1 MFDRQFYFFSFIAF
15 LVLGL
20 FISNARGEV
29 PILVTEQGAD
39 LNALVNELATPYDLS
54 ETIKTLI
61 YIESRNGL
69 YPVNLND
76 PSCGVTHININTY
89 MKRHK
94 IQNTPF
100 NRNKAC
106 ADLLASPKWAI
117 LNAIEEL
124 EFWKKIH
131 CGRKKCSKMQ
141 FSFVIKSYNAGWHYQ
156 SAKANEYYDKFQSAR
171 AELKRKGTL

>member
-1 MFDRQFYFFSFIAF
+1 MFDKQFYFFSFVTFVI
-15 LVLGL
+15 LGL

-39 LNALVNELATPYDLS
+39 LNALINELATPYDLS

-76 PSCGVTHININTY
+76 PACGVTHIHIKTY

-94 IQNTPF
+94 IKDTNF

-106 ADLLASPKWAI
+106 SDLINSPEWAI
-117 LNAIEEL
+117 LNALQEL
-124 EFWKKIH
+124 IFWQNIH
-131 CGRKKCSKMQ
+131 
-141 FSFVIKSYNAGWHYQ
+141 
-156 SAKANEYYDKFQSAR
+156 
-171 AELKRKGTL
+171 

>member
-1 MFDRQFYFFSFIAF
+1 MIDNRFLFVSFLIF
-15 LVLGL
+15 VILGL
-20 FISNARGEV
+20 FLGSAKARGDD
-29 PILVTEQGAD
+29 LSN
-39 LNALVNELATPYDLS
+39 LNAIVDEVAKPYDLAK
-54 ETIKTLI
+54 TIKTLI

-69 YPVNLND
+69 YPINLND

-94 IQNTPF
+94 IKNTPF

-131 CGRKKCSKMQ
+131 CGAKKCTGALYRN
-141 FSFVIKSYNAGWHYQ
+141 VIKSYNTGWNYKG
-156 SAKANEYYDKFQSAR
+156 AKADEYW
-171 AELKRKGTL
+171 AEFKKAYRILYPKKAKD

>member
-1 MFDRQFYFFSFIAF
+1 MIDNRFLFISFLIF
-15 LVLGL
+15 VILGL
-20 FISNARGEV
+20 FLGSAKARGDD
-29 PILVTEQGAD
+29 LSN
-39 LNALVNELATPYDLS
+39 LNAIVDEVAKPYDLAK
-54 ETIKTLI
+54 TIKTLI

-69 YPVNLND
+69 YPINLND

-94 IQNTPF
+94 IKNTPF

-141 FSFVIKSYNAGWHYQ
+141 FSFVIKSYNAGWQYQ
-156 SAKANEYYDKFQSAR
+156 SAKANEYYDKWRDAYN
-171 AELKRKGTL
+171 ELFKGK